1 MSVRMIRFS
10 APRWIG
16 LGLALSA
23 MGAAMMSGCTDHR
36 AYACAAGRPVSLA
49 PVALR
54 PSAVPEP
61 VPQAGAAVPLIT
73 SPSDVEGPWGTQL
86 TIQGS
91 GFGAASD
98 GGYVAVGRG
107 SREMR
112 LPVCGSALTSDCV
125 ATWSD
130 TRIVFRAPLGSSGVV
145 SVHAAGGAV
154 DAFAFRPTWAA
165 SDAWAIPPGDTNV
178 TTLASADHGGR
189 VYLVIDHGPT
199 PAAGTIDTAA
209 RGAITL
215 VSFGSDGVSSL
226 DLPVSRTR
234 RPLAAFTATPEG
246 LVLAT
251 AGGDASSLG
260 YFRIRDGSV
269 ERDDACLPITRGA
282 DTLAL
287 TSYGS
292 SVAVWVVQPDHGAT
306 RFVRSGNTW
315 YETKNFED
323 KGTSGR
329 GVERADGTVAFG
341 ASANAGRASDLF
353 GFGYDA
359 KEVPVA
365 EWASPT
371 DGDLR
376 RVSLSPALDDS
387 VQTAVYP
394 AGGITMSFCN
404 DDSSSGL
411 LDDRAA
417 ERCRLRS
424 LTAAGSWVAPPGRA
438 ADVARSVRFG
448 VVDGTLV
455 DVDSRKER
463 IVYGGAAGDAP
474 RTVVDGIAASAVVV
488 EGNLEAPVLVL
499 QDARQLRVARLPR

>member
-1 MSVRMIRFS
+1 MLRSP
-10 APRWIG
+10 APRA
-16 LGLALSA
+16 LGAVLVLPMLTMLAAQS
-23 MGAAMMSGCTDHR
+23 CTDHR

-61 VPQAGAAVPLIT
+61 VPRAGAAAPVVT

-91 GFGAASD
+91 GFGAATD

-107 SREMR
+107 TREVR
-112 LPVCGSALTSDCV
+112 LPVCGAAVVDDCV
-125 ATWSD
+125 ASWSD

-145 SVHAAGGAV
+145 SVHAAGGAI
-154 DAFAFRPTWAA
+154 DAFAFRPTWTA
-165 SDAWAIPPGDTNV
+165 SDAWTIPPGDTSV
-178 TTLASADHGGR
+178 TTLASADDGGR
-189 VYLVIDHGPT
+189 VYLVVDHGPT
-199 PAAGTIDTAA
+199 PTAGTLDTAA

-226 DLPVSRTR
+226 VLPVSRTR

-246 LVLAT
+246 LVLAM

-260 YFRIRDGSV
+260 YFRIRNGSV

-323 KGTSGR
+323 KATSGR
-329 GVERADGTVAFG
+329 GIERADGTVAFG
-341 ASANAGRASDLF
+341 ASANAGRASGFF
-353 GFGYDA
+353 GIGFDA
-359 KEVPVA
+359 KAVPVA

-371 DGDLR
+371 DGELR

-394 AGGITMSFCN
+394 TSDLTISFCN
-404 DDSSSGL
+404 DDPSGGL
-411 LDDRAA
+411 LDDHSPEA
-417 ERCRLRS
+417 CRVRTLS
-424 LTAAGSWVAPPGRA
+424 AAGTWVAPPGRA
-438 ADVARSVRFG
+438 ADAARSVRFG
-448 VVDGTLV
+448 VVDGSLV

-463 IVYGGAAGDAP
+463 IVYRGAAGDAP